1 MAIYNINTIKEETP
15 RSNSTMSPIEKVS
28 LWLPATQQSSPAINE
43 KQKASLLA
51 QLNGIGDEPQT
62 IYNSTPAPQERKSLI
77 NRASSSRIQEDY
89 SSFSEESKLERK
101 NSLMNEL
108 FGDSAAISGI
118 KDAIDSP
125 RPLKTSLKNSVG
137 SRKSVKFHE
146 EEVEKYRT
154 RTTDSND
161 FLQGDLF

>member
-28 LWLPATQQSSPAINE
+28 LWLPATQQNSPAIDE

-62 IYNSTPAPQERKSLI
+62 IYNSTPAPQLRKLLT
-77 NRASSSRIQEDY
+77 NRSSSRLQEDY

-125 RPLKTSLKNSVG
+125 RPLKTSLKTSAG

-154 RTTDSND
+154 RTTESND
-161 FLQGDLF
+161 FLQGDFF

>member
-1 MAIYNINTIKEETP
+1 
-15 RSNSTMSPIEKVS
+15 
-28 LWLPATQQSSPAINE
+28 
-43 KQKASLLA
+43 
-51 QLNGIGDEPQT
+51 
-62 IYNSTPAPQERKSLI
+62 
-77 NRASSSRIQEDY
+77 
-89 SSFSEESKLERK
+89 
-101 NSLMNEL
+101 MNEL

-118 KDAIDSP
+118 KDDIDSP
-125 RPLKTSLKNSVG
+125 RPLKTSLKTSAG